1 MAWFIRER
9 RGCRRPLRCSELMFL
24 TSQQTNLLSQIVV
37 LLAEPADEKT
47 VRVQL
52 GELLLRLLRADCYA
66 SYLWDDEQRAFVDR
80 IALNMSDD
88 NLGTYETYYQY
99 HDPIT
104 HRLRQCR
111 EPTRVTQI
119 LAQRE
124 LVKTEFF
131 NDFLWRDGL
140 YWGVNLYACVDG
152 ENTADMRIWR
162 GQRGENF
169 DNTDLALL
177 KLIRPAY
184 GAALRR
190 CRQQA
195 LFECSDRKTGSNA
208 LCDKLTAREAEIV
221 QLAASG
227 LPDKEIARRL
237 QISFTTVRTH
247 LEHAFRKLDV
257 ANRVQLAALVR

>member
-1 MAWFIRER
+1 
-9 RGCRRPLRCSELMFL
+9 MFL
-24 TSQQTNLLSQIVV
+24 TSQQTNLLSQIVA
-37 LLAEPADEKT
+37 LLAEPFDEKS
-47 VRVQL
+47 VRTQL

-66 SYLWDDEQRAFVDR
+66 SYVWDDKQRVFVDR

-88 NLGTYETYYQY
+88 NLGTYEAYYQF

-131 NDFLWRDGL
+131 NDFLRRDGL
-140 YWGVNLYACVDG
+140 FWGVNLYASVDG

-162 GQRGENF
+162 GRGGEDFN
-169 DNTDLALL
+169 DTDLTLL
-177 KLIRPAY
+177 KMITPAY

-190 CRQQA
+190 CRQQSWLECPARGSGPTA
-195 LFECSDRKTGSNA
+195 LD
-208 LCDKLTAREAEIV
+208 DKLTAREAEIV
-221 QLAASG
+221 RLAASG

-237 QISFTTVRTH
+237 RISFTTVRTH

-257 ANRVQLAALVR
+257 VNRVQLAALVR

>member
-1 MAWFIRER
+1 
-9 RGCRRPLRCSELMFL
+9 MFL
-24 TSQQTNLLSQIVV
+24 TSQQTNLLSQIVT
-37 LLAEPADEKT
+37 LLAEPADEKA
-47 VRVQL
+47 VRVQV

-66 SYLWDDEQRAFVDR
+66 SYLWDDERHAFVDR

-88 NLGTYETYYQY
+88 NLETYEAYYQF

-111 EPTRVTQI
+111 EPTRVTQV

-152 ENTADMRIWR
+152 ESTADMRIWR
-162 GQRGENF
+162 GRRGENF
-169 DNTDLALL
+169 DDADLALL
-177 KLIRPAY
+177 KMITPAY

-195 LFECSDRKTGSNA
+195 LFECPAQGIGPDA
-208 LCDKLTAREAEIV
+208 IDDKLTAREAEIV
-221 QLAASG
+221 RLAASG